1 LPAVVKPWTGT
12 VVRRVS
18 ETVTR
23 VTSPPVRPPYIALQL
38 ALEKPPEESMKPH
51 RALVAGLLLGAGLMY
66 LLDPDRGVRR
76 RHVARDRL
84 GRARRRMGEEIAAAA
99 RDVRNRST
107 GTFAE
112 LRSRLLGDDAGDA
125 VIEERIRARLGRLV
139 SHPGAVDVAVIG
151 GEATLL
157 GAVLER
163 ELDELMHGVRQ
174 VRGVRR
180 VWNQL
185 EVYSDARG
193 VPELQGGTLLQR
205 PRRRRAIDVQ
215 KTMDVAAPR
224 EEVWRLWSDFTRFP
238 RFMTHLREVS
248 VTAPNRSRWV
258 ATGPLGT
265 PVEWEAEI
273 TEWVERERIGW
284 RSVEGSETETAGEV
298 GFEARPDGG
307 TRITLRLSCAPPAGA
322 LGEAVAAFFGSHPK
336 RQIDEDLLRFKSLLE
351 TGQTR
356 AGQSRVRL
364 EDVQRGETPPTA
376 PSAPAG

>member
-1 LPAVVKPWTGT
+1 
-12 VVRRVS
+12 
-18 ETVTR
+18 
-23 VTSPPVRPPYIALQL
+23 
-38 ALEKPPEESMKPH
+38 MKPH
-51 RALVAGLLLGAGLMY
+51 RAFVAGFLLGAGLMY

-84 GRARRRMGEEIAAAA
+84 GRVRRRMGEEIAAAA
-99 RDVRNRST
+99 RDVRNRSA

-112 LRSRLLGDDAGDA
+112 LRSRFAPDDAADA
-125 VIEERIRARLGRLV
+125 VVEERIRARLGRLV
-139 SHPGAVDVAVIG
+139 SHPGAVDVAVVG

-157 GAVLER
+157 GSVIEP
-163 ELDELMHGVRQ
+163 ELNDLLHGVRQ

-185 EVYSDARG
+185 EVFSDARG
-193 VPELQGGTLLQR
+193 VPELQGGALLE
-205 PRRRRAIDVQ
+205 RRRRRTIDVR
-215 KTMDVAAPR
+215 KTMDVAAPLD
-224 EEVWRLWSDFTRFP
+224 EVWKLWSDFTRFP
-238 RFMTHLREVS
+238 RFMTHLREVR
-248 VTAPNRSRWV
+248 VTGPSRSHWI

-273 TEWVERERIGW
+273 TEWLERERIEW
-284 RSVEGSETETAGEV
+284 RSVEGSGTDTAGAV
-298 GFEARPDGG
+298 SFEPRRDGG
-307 TRITLRLSCAPPAGA
+307 TRVTLRLSCAPPAGA

-364 EDVQRGETPPTA
+364 EDVQGGGVPPTV
-376 PSAPAG
+376 PPAPAG